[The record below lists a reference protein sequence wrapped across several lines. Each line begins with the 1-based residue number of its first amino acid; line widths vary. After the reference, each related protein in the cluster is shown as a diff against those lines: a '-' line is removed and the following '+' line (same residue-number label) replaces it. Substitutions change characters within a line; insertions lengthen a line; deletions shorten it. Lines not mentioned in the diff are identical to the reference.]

1 MLNILSNFAF
11 IKPTKIKDESQ
22 LPLGYNEW
30 RKKIEV
36 MIETS
41 KLNAALHVNADL
53 LRLYLTIGNDIV
65 LKQKN

>member
-1 MLNILSNFAF
+1 
-11 IKPTKIKDESQ
+11 
-22 LPLGYNEW
+22 
-30 RKKIEV
+30 